1 MDGFQVQLLDH
12 LPLAQSALELFNHVF
27 DPLFLGRVFDDHRGR
42 CYQKDLC
49 FDQLVYL
56 IRDAVAVHHGSG
68 RQSLLDARDHGQL
81 PVAMQNVYAKLGR
94 IPIEVSV
101 ALLSGGTVRLL
112 ELLPPAWPG
121 VALPASLVALTPIA
135 IDGKKIKNAAK
146 RLKVLRNLP
155 GKMLGGKLLV
165 ALSLPSGLA
174 IAMQADPDGE
184 RNDLPLVPGLVAQV
198 RALNYQNVLW
208 IADRQFGD
216 LKLWELL
223 TEGQDHFLIRC
234 IRTVGF
240 EPDPTRPAR
249 EGLDSRGRR
258 YVQEWGLAGRKTHT
272 HRRYI
277 RRITLFRPGED
288 DVILATDLLDE
299 QQYPATDL
307 LDGYLRRWGIERMFQ
322 QVTEVMELRQL
333 IGSTPRAMIF
343 QSAMCFL
350 LYNQIELL
358 KAYASVDGGKQP
370 EQVSG
375 ELLFGDV
382 RKELQTWAYLSQP
395 ELTIQLLPQIGQSQR
410 LRTWLAGRLTGIW
423 TDRWLKSPTRKR
435 SAKPPA
441 RVAKGDGGH
450 SSVWRIIQAARR
462 QPSRS

>member
-12 LPLAQSALELFNHVF
+12 LPLAQSVLELFNHVF

-42 CYQKDLC
+42 CYQKDLG

-68 RQSLLDARDHGQL
+68 RQSLLDARDNGRL

-101 ALLSGGTVRLL
+101 ALLAGGTTRLL

-121 VALPASLVALTPIA
+121 VALPATLAGLTPIA
-135 IDGKKIKNAAK
+135 MDGKKIKNAAK

-174 IAMQADPDGE
+174 IAMEADPDGE
-184 RNDLPLVPGLVAQV
+184 RNDVPLAPGLVAQV
-198 RALNYQNVLW
+198 RALGYGKVLW
-208 IADRQFGD
+208 IADRQFTD
-216 LKLWELL
+216 LKLWGLL

-234 IRTVGF
+234 LRTVGF
-240 EPDPTRPAR
+240 QPDPARPAR
-249 EGLDSRGRR
+249 EGLDLHGRR
-258 YVQEWGLAGRKTHT
+258 YVQEWGVAGKTTHP
-272 HRRYI
+272 HRRTI
-277 RRITLFRPGED
+277 RRITLFRPGEE

-299 QQYPATDL
+299 PQYPATDL
-307 LDGYLRRWGIERMFQ
+307 LEAYLRRWGIERMFQ
-322 QVTEVMELRQL
+322 QVTEVMDLRQL

-343 QSAMCFL
+343 QSALCFL

-358 KAYASVDGGKQP
+358 KVYAGADGGKQP
-370 EQVSG
+370 QQVSG

-382 RKELQTWAYLSQP
+382 RKELQTWAYLSHP
-395 ELTIQLLPQIGQSQR
+395 ELTVQLLPRIDSSEL
-410 LRTWLAGRLTGIW
+410 LRTWLAGRLKGVW

-435 SAKPPA
+435 STQPPA

-450 SSVWRIIQAARR
+450 NSVWRIIQAARR
-462 QPSRS
+462 PPTRS